1 LSKWSADYC
10 RELAARETLDKGV
23 MTTLYALQRSSLSAM
38 VTLRDFQGDKSSFFM
53 TAVFS
58 DLDDSLIY
66 IFRVYRLIEERIVEH
81 LEK

>member
-1 LSKWSADYC
+1 
-10 RELAARETLDKGV
+10 
-23 MTTLYALQRSSLSAM
+23 M